1 MDNRGFV
8 PFGGGGF
15 GGGFRPPFRPFPHP
29 FFPGRFLFPFFF
41 FSPFFFPFIRE
52 DDRNYY
58 YAHHQAQAGD
68 TMEQIA
74 HAYNIPSTLL
84 EEANLHI
91 ANPKSLKHGET
102 VVIPRI
108 SNMYCHKTY
117 MDLPAT
123 QSLGQQSNIQPNVQP
138 NMANPNMV
146 SPGMTSPNM
155 ANPHMHGTSV
165 NGPF

>member
-41 FSPFFFPFIRE
+41 FSPFFFPFIRD

-58 YAHHQAQAGD
+58 YAHHQCQAGD

-74 HAYNIPSTLL
+74 HAYNIPTTLL

-91 ANPKSLKHGET
+91 GNPKALKQGET

-123 QSLGQQSNIQPNVQP
+123 QSLGQGNAHPNVQP
-138 NMANPNMV
+138 NMA
-146 SPGMTSPNM
+146 SPNM
-155 ANPHMHGTSV
+155 ASPNMVAPHMANPNVHGTSV
-165 NGPF
+165 NGPY